1 VECASL
7 PAKPRDGCGPTL
19 RLGVVRGQDTDK
31 DTASRTQAV
40 QRPLVS
46 GVFHRV
52 RVPSVPPIH
61 VNPRSPS
68 GLRPGRGD
76 LPSLRTVS
84 RIASSWTS
92 SHARARESSLA
103 SIFSA
108 CQRALAARTRAKG
121 SFDLASRT
129 RPSAS
134 PSVRHE
140 SILDLILEKIEN
152 RAEISV
158 RGVADGK
165 LRLQL
170 PLFRPSSP
178 GPVLSGFGRKIS
190 VVSPVAFR
198 NSTIV
203 LAISCCLFSVMGSFS
218 LGGSQLVIVD
228 GYRSRLGLPLSNSI
242 WTSRHLS
249 SSQYLNSSRPTGYRR
264 RRSSILVRRMTRP
277 TTFPS
282 TRVSR
287 LI

>member
-140 SILDLILEKIEN
+140 PILDLILEKIKN

-158 RGVADGK
+158 RGSRTGSSAFNFRSLVHHLPGQSSPASGGK
-165 LRLQL
+165 SRSSLRLH
-170 PLFRPSSP
+170 
-178 GPVLSGFGRKIS
+178 SGT
-190 VVSPVAFR
+190 P
-198 NSTIV
+198 
-203 LAISCCLFSVMGSFS
+203 
-218 LGGSQLVIVD
+218 
-228 GYRSRLGLPLSNSI
+228 
-242 WTSRHLS
+242 
-249 SSQYLNSSRPTGYRR
+249 
-264 RRSSILVRRMTRP
+264 RSSWRSPAACFQLWAH
-277 TTFPS
+277 S
-282 TRVSR
+282 HWAGASS
-287 LI
+287 